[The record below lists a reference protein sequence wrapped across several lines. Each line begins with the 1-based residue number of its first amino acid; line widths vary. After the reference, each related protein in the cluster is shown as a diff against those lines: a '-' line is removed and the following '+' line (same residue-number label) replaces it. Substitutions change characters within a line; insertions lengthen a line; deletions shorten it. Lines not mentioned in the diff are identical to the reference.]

1 MSCRFIFLLLALKF
15 KTVLVILLYI
25 KRKFVM
31 ARTTG
36 RKRFWFQQSRDQ
48 ISETKDT
55 IQQPQQ
61 LTQ

>member
-1 MSCRFIFLLLALKF
+1 
-15 KTVLVILLYI
+15 
-25 KRKFVM
+25 M